1 MNAAT
6 ITSNPMT
13 SLMGLLPI
21 AAGLFHLFTLIS
33 THATIQPA
41 DYEFL
46 MAMFGAGGIG
56 LAASD
61 GKTVAAAK

>member
-1 MNAAT
+1 MNAST
-6 ITSNPMT
+6 ITSNPVT
-13 SLMGLLPI
+13 SLIGLLPI

-33 THATIQPA
+33 TKQPIQAA

-46 MAMFGAGGIG
+46 MTMFGAGGIG

-61 GKTVAAAK
+61 GTVAKK

>member
-46 MAMFGAGGIG
+46 MN
-56 LAASD
+56 
-61 GKTVAAAK
+61 T